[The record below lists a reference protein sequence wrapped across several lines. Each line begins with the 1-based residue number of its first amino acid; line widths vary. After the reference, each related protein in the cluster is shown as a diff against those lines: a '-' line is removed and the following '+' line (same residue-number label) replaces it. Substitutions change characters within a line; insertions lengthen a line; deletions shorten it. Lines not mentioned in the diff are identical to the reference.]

1 MVFCFK
7 KSAKRPLQK
16 SVTLTK
22 NDKFVRKL
30 QKAKMAYQIRYG
42 DELFAICSQIGHFAV
57 VNWLSQRSPKA
68 MIPNYARI

>member
-1 MVFCFK
+1 
-7 KSAKRPLQK
+7 
-16 SVTLTK
+16 
-22 NDKFVRKL
+22 
-30 QKAKMAYQIRYG
+30 MAYQIRYG